1 MRMEIR
7 HRRWLWFFDQQ
18 NGAQGPE
25 LYATVGARRYNRAVA
40 TTPFSLD
47 TSPEIEQRQIDAW
60 RRMSPADKAATITAL
75 TRTAYALTWAGV
87 RQRHP
92 GATPREL
99 FLRTAIVVLGREL
112 ASAAYQDAGT
122 LVSR

>member
-1 MRMEIR
+1 MEIR
-7 HRRWLWFFDQQ
+7 HRGWLRSFDQQ
-18 NGAQGPE
+18 NGAQGSE
-25 LYATVGARRYNRAVA
+25 LYAAVGARRYNRAMA
-40 TTPFSLD
+40 TTPLSRD

-75 TRTAYALTWAGV
+75 TRAAYALTWAGV

-92 GATPREL
+92 DATPREL

-112 ASAAYQDAGT
+112 ASAAYPDAGP